1 MTKKARLIIET
12 LEKMFPEAKAELTH
26 NNNFELLVAVVLS
39 AQTTDVAVN
48 KVTPELFSK
57 YPSSKELS
65 QAKQKDVEEY
75 IKSIG
80 LYRNKARHLIGLA
93 KILEEKYDGQ
103 VPNSR
108 KALESLPG
116 VGRKTANVVLANA
129 FGIPALA
136 VDTHVSRVSMRLGIA
151 KKGSRPYEVEKK
163 LMDFFDKEYWIKL
176 HHQIIF
182 FGRYHCLARNPR
194 CNDCPLYDI
203 CVYEN
208 KSKLNN

>member
-1 MTKKARLIIET
+1 MTKKAKLIIET
-12 LEKMFPEAKAELTH
+12 LEIMFPNAKAELDH

-39 AQTTDVAVN
+39 AQTTDIAVN
-48 KVTPELFSK
+48 KVTPDLFAN
-57 YPSSKELS
+57 YPTPKELS
-65 QAKQKDVEEY
+65 QAKQEEVENH

-80 LYRNKARHLIGLA
+80 LFRNKARHLIGLSK
-93 KILEEKYDGQ
+93 KIEEKHSGQ

-108 KALESLPG
+108 KDLENLPG

-129 FGIPALA
+129 FNVPALA
-136 VDTHVSRVSMRLGIA
+136 VDTHVQRVSIRLGIA
-151 KKGSRPYEVEKK
+151 KKGSNPLNVEKS
-163 LMDFFDKEYWIKL
+163 LMSFFDKEYWIKL

-194 CNDCPLYDI
+194 CGSCPLYDI

-208 KSKLNN
+208 KDKTNK

>member
-1 MTKKARLIIET
+1 MTKKAKLIIET
-12 LEKMFPEAKAELTH
+12 LEIMFPGAQAELYH
-26 NNNFELLVAVVLS
+26 KNNFELLVAVVLS
-39 AQTTDVAVN
+39 AQTTDIAVN
-48 KVTPELFSK
+48 KVTPDLFYK

-65 QAKQKDVEEY
+65 QANQKDVEGY
-75 IKSIG
+75 LKSIG

-93 KILEEKYDGQ
+93 KILEEKYCGQ

-129 FGIPALA
+129 FDVPALA
-136 VDTHVSRVSMRLGIA
+136 VDTHVSRVSIRLGIV
-151 KKGSRPYEVEKK
+151 KKGSTPFQVEKK
-163 LMDFFDKEYWIKL
+163 LMDFFDKKYWIKL

-194 CNDCPLYDI
+194 CHECPLYDI

-208 KSKLNN
+208 KSKTNN

>member
-1 MTKKARLIIET
+1 MTKKAKLIIET
-12 LEKMFPEAKAELTH
+12 LEIMFPNAKAELDH

-39 AQTTDVAVN
+39 AQTTDIAVN
-48 KVTPELFSK
+48 KVTPDLFAN
-57 YPSSKELS
+57 YPTPKELS
-65 QAKQKDVEEY
+65 QAKQEEVENH

-80 LYRNKARHLIGLA
+80 LFRNKARHLIGLS
-93 KILEEKYDGQ
+93 KIIEEKHSGQ

-108 KALESLPG
+108 KDLENLPG

-129 FGIPALA
+129 FNVPALA
-136 VDTHVSRVSMRLGIA
+136 VDTHVQRVSIRLGIA
-151 KKGSRPYEVEKK
+151 KKGSNPLNVEKS
-163 LMDFFDKEYWIKL
+163 LMSFFDKEYWIKL

-194 CNDCPLYDI
+194 CGSCPLYDI

-208 KSKLNN
+208 KDKTNK